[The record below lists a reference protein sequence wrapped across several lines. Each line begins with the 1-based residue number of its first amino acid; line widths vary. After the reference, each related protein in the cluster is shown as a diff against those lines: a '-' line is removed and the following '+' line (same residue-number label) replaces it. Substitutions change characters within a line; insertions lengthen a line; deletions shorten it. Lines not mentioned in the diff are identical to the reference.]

1 MSQAE
6 FGDGRDYFKQH
17 GFSEPLVIKA
27 VSPIARTSPAFGLR
41 KPPKEF
47 GVTELAEILKPGF
60 PVNCINVA
68 QQASNPEIT
77 TVGEWADYMTAEIP
91 PGGRKELN
99 NLISLEFTSTP
110 LEPLFFFSPPAA
122 VNTTLS
128 LGLQISRFAP

>member
-1 MSQAE
+1 M
-6 FGDGRDYFKQH
+6 
-17 GFSEPLVIKA
+17 
-27 VSPIARTSPAFGLR
+27 
-41 KPPKEF
+41 
-47 GVTELAEILKPGF
+47 TELAEILKPGF
-60 PVNCINVA
+60 PVNCMNVA

-110 LEPLFFFSPPAA
+110 LESLFFFSPPAA

-128 LGLQISRFAP
+128 LGLQISGLSSETLPTLGSHSTASTERTYTMTLKATFPTHLRLSPSRSRPPCTFHR